1 MEKLKFEYSTKNLPL
16 PSERSYKLQLIE
28 KIEMV
33 IKRTRWKAIFQDTKK
48 EKSNQQRYG
57 LCSFKIPPLVKE
69 LAVFESKLIELAK
82 NIKFQN
88 VKNQLQ
94 NQLKED
100 IKQINQSDKTST
112 FADKSSN
119 MYGLTKE
126 EYLKMW
132 RNAITSIY
140 KKTNSNV
147 KKRIDIKGKQIM
159 ENVGKEVLDRMDIS
173 SKNTCFITL
182 KDRF

>member
-69 LAVFESKLIELAK
+69 LTVFESKLIELAK

-126 EYLKMW
+126 EYVKMW

-140 KKTNSNV
+140 KKQTATS
-147 KKRIDIKGKQIM
+147 R
-159 ENVGKEVLDRMDIS
+159 KES
-173 SKNTCFITL
+173 TL
-182 KDRF
+182 KENKLWKM

>member
-126 EYLKMW
+126 EYVKMW
-132 RNAITSIY
+132 INAITSIY
-140 KKTNSNV
+140 KKQTATS
-147 KKRIDIKGKQIM
+147 R
-159 ENVGKEVLDRMDIS
+159 KES
-173 SKNTCFITL
+173 TL
-182 KDRF
+182 KENKLWKM

>member
-48 EKSNQQRYG
+48 EKSNQQRNG

-69 LAVFESKLIELAK
+69 LTVFESKLIELAK

-126 EYLKMW
+126 EYVKMW

-173 SKNTCFITL
+173 SRNTCFITL